1 MSNFLKRAYDRYEAE
16 VESDRYSMPQRLA
29 GAAALFG
36 VIMGGFAVMDHYEL
50 DETVMNGVAHTFGYD
65 GEISYHD

>member
-1 MSNFLKRAYDRYEAE
+1 MKRAHDRYEAE
-16 VESDRYSMPQRLA
+16 VESDKYTMPQRLA

-36 VIMGGFAVMDHYEL
+36 VIMGGFAAMEHYKI
-50 DETVMNGVAHTFGYD
+50 DEMIFDGIAHTIGYD